1 MTLSLTSSLA
11 TSLCWIQV
19 DIPHWIIPTQASM
32 CPRGVFWLP
41 STVQRLASEVS
52 WHLQTVSRREREC
65 GCLLDPWRSGN
76 SPRMGW
82 PAVTLR
88 QLGYAAGCR
97 NLGCSMEMNSW
108 MMDVRDL
115 WYIRVRLTVFLFLL
129 ASVRFSHPN
138 PRPVLMKSVQMLS
151 RHPAGQW
158 LDLKWFSTSSKSFW
172 KGKIEERNI
181 REFSR

>member
-19 DIPHWIIPTQASM
+19 DVPHWMIPTQASM

-115 WYIRVRLTVFLFLL
+115 WYIRVRLPVAIRQFFFFYWHQSFEIAKKLVFF
-129 ASVRFSHPN
+129 
-138 PRPVLMKSVQMLS
+138 
-151 RHPAGQW
+151 
-158 LDLKWFSTSSKSFW
+158 TSQSKACIDEVCANAESAPSW
-172 KGKIEERNI
+172 AMI
-181 REFSR
+181 RSEMIFHV

>member
-1 MTLSLTSSLA
+1 MTLSFTSSRA

-115 WYIRVRLTVFLFLL
+115 WYIRVRLTVFFVFIGI
-129 ASVRFSHPN
+129 SPF
-138 PRPVLMKSVQMLS
+138 
-151 RHPAGQW
+151 
-158 LDLKWFSTSSKSFW
+158 FTSQSKACIDEVCANAESAPSW
-172 KGKIEERNI
+172 AMI
-181 REFSR
+181 RSEMIFHV

>member
-11 TSLCWIQV
+11 TSLCWFQV
-19 DIPHWIIPTQASM
+19 DVPHWMIPTQASM

-97 NLGCSMEMNSW
+97 NLGCSMEINSW

-115 WYIRVRLTVFLFLL
+115 WYIRVRLPIRHFFFFLL
-129 ASVRFSHPN
+129 ASVLWNSQNLCFSYPN

-158 LDLKWFSTSSKSFW
+158 LDLKWFSTSGKSF
-172 KGKIEERNI
+172 
-181 REFSR
+181 

>member
-1 MTLSLTSSLA
+1 MLSLTSSLA

-19 DIPHWIIPTQASM
+19 DVPHWMFPTQASM

-76 SPRMGW
+76 SPRIGW

-108 MMDVRDL
+108 MMDIRDL
-115 WYIRVRLTVFLFLL
+115 WYISVRLPVAIRQFFFYYWHQSFEIAKKWVFF
-129 ASVRFSHPN
+129 
-138 PRPVLMKSVQMLS
+138 
-151 RHPAGQW
+151 
-158 LDLKWFSTSSKSFW
+158 TSQSKACIDEVSANAESAPSW
-172 KGKIEERNI
+172 AMI
-181 REFSR
+181 RSEMIFHVW